1 MTTGSIPRHLLLFAL
16 PILAGSLLQ
25 TAYSF
30 IDAIWVG
37 RFLGTAALAAITVSF
52 PIVFALIALGA
63 GLTLATNVLIAQYFG
78 AHRHGE
84 LRKVVDSSLVLIGLL
99 SLVLLLTGELLAP
112 RALRAMETP
121 PEVLPLAVGY
131 IRVYLLALPFSY
143 GLFLTRSMMQ
153 GVGDSRRPLYFQT
166 ASVLLNTALDPLL
179 IFGLLGFPRL
189 GLNGAAWSNVIA
201 QGITLAALLFYL
213 EWKPTLV
220 TPNWR
225 CPNLDSDAVWT
236 LVRIGLPSAAQQV
249 FVSLGAVFVISIVNR
264 FGPAAVAAYGAGSR
278 IDQIAFMPALTYGL
292 AISTVAGQ
300 NLGAGAFHRVRL
312 AFRWGVVQSGSL
324 TLMGSVLAVATPQT
338 LLRIFTTDP
347 EVITLGVLYLRIV
360 GGLYVFL
367 AVMFIA
373 NGITNGAGH
382 TLVTTGITVM
392 SLWVV
397 RVPLALFLSRELGS
411 VVGVWYAIGF
421 SFVIGMLL
429 ALGYYLSGRWQH
441 PIVRR
446 SLPNTAPLL
455 LDDEAGDS

>member
-1 MTTGSIPRHLLLFAL
+1 
-16 PILAGSLLQ
+16 
-25 TAYSF
+25 
-30 IDAIWVG
+30 
-37 RFLGTAALAAITVSF
+37 
-52 PIVFALIALGA
+52 
-63 GLTLATNVLIAQYFG
+63 
-78 AHRHGE
+78 
-84 LRKVVDSSLVLIGLL
+84 
-99 SLVLLLTGELLAP
+99 
-112 RALRAMETP
+112 
-121 PEVLPLAVGY
+121 
-131 IRVYLLALPFSY
+131 
-143 GLFLTRSMMQ
+143 
-153 GVGDSRRPLYFQT
+153 
-166 ASVLLNTALDPLL
+166 
-179 IFGLLGFPRL
+179 
-189 GLNGAAWSNVIA
+189 
-201 QGITLAALLFYL
+201 
-213 EWKPTLV
+213 
-220 TPNWR
+220 
-225 CPNLDSDAVWT
+225 
-236 LVRIGLPSAAQQV
+236 
-249 FVSLGAVFVISIVNR
+249 
-264 FGPAAVAAYGAGSR
+264 
-278 IDQIAFMPALTYGL
+278 
-292 AISTVAGQ
+292 
-300 NLGAGAFHRVRL
+300 
-312 AFRWGVVQSGSL
+312 
-324 TLMGSVLAVATPQT
+324 MGSVLAVATPQT